1 MNSKTKLVLTIVLI
15 AISNWNFAQC
25 FSCEG
30 SNTGAYANAMG
41 FNNTALGAYSSAF
54 GLSNQIASDAVFAVA
69 LGSYNNL
76 TEGHA
81 VAIGRYLN
89 ATGTTSMI
97 IGAGHELMPLTNP
110 FGSSLM
116 VGFSSNLPTF
126 FVGCSN
132 GEGTTGQV
140 GIGNTGLPL
149 AKLHLRA
156 DEGEEAS
163 FFIEPNSWSGGD
175 FANLFL
181 GNFYHGITADTN
193 QGLHFL
199 SQKNYLFGA
208 GNMGLGVEEPKAKL
222 HVDGDI
228 LFESAMQGFVM
239 KSEDGHC
246 WKGIISNTGILEFQE
261 VDCTTFN
268 MAEERPETEHNGV
281 FVYPNPS
288 NGSFVVEYTG
298 NKNEL
303 RLEVTSVNGALLG
316 TYPIQ
321 KGINTIALP
330 EISQQLVVVTAYT
343 TRGKLVSAHKIMV
356 SR

>member
-1 MNSKTKLVLTIVLI
+1 MKKLALLIIAVMLQTTIVVGQDCVVCSQPPTVPGASVIGTNSIAQGVGSTAIGTHSYTESQAGNSI
-15 AISNWNFAQC
+15 AIGTWAKTVASL
-25 FSCEG
+25 SVVIG
-30 SNTGAYANAMG
+30 SGR
-41 FNNTALGAYSSAF
+41 
-54 GLSNQIASDAVFAVA
+54 D
-69 LGSYNNL
+69 SYNMLVN
-76 TEGHA
+76 
-81 VAIGRYLN
+81 N
-89 ATGTTSMI
+89 MQQ
-97 IGAGHELMPLTNP
+97 
-110 FGSSLM
+110 SLM
-116 VGFSSNLPTF
+116 VGFGSKYPSL
-126 FVGCSN
+126 FVGRSPFADK
-132 GEGTTGQV
+132 TGKIA
-140 GIGNTGLPL
+140 IGNVVNQNGQMDPL
-149 AKLHLRA
+149 TKLHLRA

-208 GNMGLGVEEPKAKL
+208 GNVGLGVEEPKAKL

-246 WKGIISNTGILEFQE
+246 WKGIISNTGILEFQQ
-261 VDCTTFN
+261 VDCTTFT
-268 MAEERPETEHNGV
+268 MAEETPETEHNGV

-321 KGINTIALP
+321 KGKNTIALP

>member
-1 MNSKTKLVLTIVLI
+1 MKRTIYLLLLATLMFSHNAHSQCVECSGSTSNGNNAS
-15 AISNWNFAQC
+15 AI
-25 FSCEG
+25 G
-30 SNTGAYANAMG
+30 S
-41 FNNTALGAYSSAF
+41 NNTADGA
-54 GLSNQIASDAVFAVA
+54 
-69 LGSYNNL
+69 GSI
-76 TEGHA
+76 
-81 VAIGRYLN
+81 AIGTD
-89 ATGTTSMI
+89 AHTGSVGTNTLA
-97 IGAGHELMPLTNP
+97 IGAMVESNSPYSFVFGTGAAPQNGKRLVNNYPNTLMI
-110 FGSSLM
+110 
-116 VGFSSNLPTF
+116 GFNSTKPTLF
-126 FVGCSN
+126 ISTSATSFEYN
-132 GEGTTGQV
+132 KTGKIA
-140 GIGNTGLPL
+140 IGNVVNQNGQMDPL

-208 GNMGLGVEEPKAKL
+208 GNVGLGVEEPKAKL

-261 VDCTTFN
+261 VDCTTFT
-268 MAEERPETEHNGV
+268 MAEETPETEHNGV

-321 KGINTIALP
+321 KGKNTIALP

>member
-1 MNSKTKLVLTIVLI
+1 
-15 AISNWNFAQC
+15 
-25 FSCEG
+25 
-30 SNTGAYANAMG
+30 
-41 FNNTALGAYSSAF
+41 
-54 GLSNQIASDAVFAVA
+54 
-69 LGSYNNL
+69 
-76 TEGHA
+76 
-81 VAIGRYLN
+81 
-89 ATGTTSMI
+89 
-97 IGAGHELMPLTNP
+97 
-110 FGSSLM
+110 
-116 VGFSSNLPTF
+116 
-126 FVGCSN
+126 
-132 GEGTTGQV
+132 
-140 GIGNTGLPL
+140 
-149 AKLHLRA
+149 
-156 DEGEEAS
+156 GEEAS

-208 GNMGLGVEEPKAKL
+208 GNVGLGVEEPKAKL

-246 WKGIISNTGILEFQE
+246 WKGIISNTGILEFQQ
-261 VDCTTFN
+261 VDCTTFT
-268 MAEERPETEHNGV
+268 MSEETPETEHNGV

-321 KGINTIALP
+321 KGKNTIALP